1 MAELR
6 ETNPT
11 AAASEAEASSRPR
24 GLSAHLLD
32 KKEITFVDDAAIGKG
47 YCRPEA
53 MLSADPPCYRPSA
66 TPHAIDHAMVQKAVD
81 IG

>member
-6 ETNPT
+6 ETNLA
-11 AAASEAEASSRPR
+11 AAASEAEASGRPR

-32 KKEITFVDDAAIGKG
+32 KKDITFVDDAAIGKG

-53 MLSADPPCYRPSA
+53 MPSA
-66 TPHAIDHAMVQKAVD
+66 TRHALGQWLRYTRP
-81 IG
+81 